1 MFAVVE
7 ITGVQFKVHPN
18 EKIQVPL
25 LSGNPGDKV
34 TFDKVMIAGNDDT
47 NKLGTP
53 YISGSVEGTILEHS
67 KDKKILVFHKK
78 RRKGY
83 RKLNG
88 HRQKFTS
95 IEITKMD
102 IDGFDSFVT
111 KSEPVIAKE
120 VEQSVNE
127 EK

>member
-7 ITGVQFKVHPN
+7 ITGVQFKVHPD

-25 LSGNPGDKV
+25 LSGKPGDKV
-34 TFDKVMIAGNDDT
+34 TFDKVMIAGNDDST
-47 NKLGTP
+47 NVGAP
-53 YISGSVEGTILEHS
+53 YINGSVEGTILEHG
-67 KDKKILVFHKK
+67 KDKKVLVFHKK

-88 HRQKFTS
+88 HRQKYTN
-95 IEITKMD
+95 IAITKMD

-111 KSEPVIAKE
+111 KNDPEIAKE
-120 VEQSVNE
+120 VEQTNE